1 MTTRT
6 RSKAVRPS
14 PLRWLAGSEILPVIA
29 AALLALLVA
38 LGLLGDVARIDAIS
52 MTNPTSYNVAV
63 QVRGDDGAWM
73 PMSTARGQAT
83 TTVRDVIDQGDS
95 WTFRFT
101 AQGHPAG
108 ELHLTRDALEESG
121 WVIEIPSD
129 IEAQLREAGAP
140 TPP

>member
-14 PLRWLAGSEILPVIA
+14 RLQWLLGTEILPVVA
-29 AALLALLVA
+29 AAVLATLVA
-38 LGLLGDVARIDAIS
+38 FGLLGDVARIEEIS
-52 MTNPTSYNVAV
+52 LTNPTGYDLAV
-63 QVRGDDGAWM
+63 QVRGDDDTWM

-101 AQGHPAG
+101 AQGRPAG
-108 ELHLTRDALEESG
+108 ELHLTRAALERSG
-121 WVIEIPSD
+121 WAIEIPTD
-129 IEAQLREAGAP
+129 VEARLRQAGAP
-140 TPP
+140 APP